1 MCAGLLCA
9 PAALAQDPPAAKP
22 TAAAPAATAPA
33 VTAPTAPPAKPS
45 ATEPARQVATEQP
58 PVTPKRQRWRGP
70 RKNRNT
76 SYVAIATFPGF
87 RMLEGNASRVFL
99 EVSRK
104 VVITEHKAEG
114 RIAYR
119 MQGVGVPTRT
129 NRLALITTFF
139 RSPVGRVQLVEG
151 DDHLDLVIELR
162 TPSQATHRLV
172 ESEGGVVLEVDF
184 PAMAGDTTAAVK
196 PSSQGEI
203 GVPKIADP
211 AAARRATDTTT
222 IKGADKGF

>member
-9 PAALAQDPPAAKP
+9 PAALAQDPPVAKP
-22 TAAAPAATAPA
+22 TAAAPAPA
-33 VTAPTAPPAKPS
+33 APTTPPATPP

-58 PVTPKRQRWRGP
+58 PVAAKRQRWRAP

-87 RMLEGNASRVFL
+87 RMLDGNASRVFL

-129 NRLALITTFF
+129 NRLALVTTFF

-184 PAMAGDTTAAVK
+184 PAMAGDTTAAVN
-196 PSSQGEI
+196 PSRQGEI

-211 AAARRATDTTT
+211 NAARRATDTTT
-222 IKGADKGF
+222 IKGTDKGY